1 MTTPSGE
8 VIEYRYQPLLG
19 AEPVL
24 RRLPQAGAQGVFDEA
39 TYVYDDK
46 NARLLACE
54 EQGLKLTR
62 AYFSTGELKSEKR
75 EVGGNEF
82 TMTYQY
88 SRLGRLLGYTD
99 VLGQKQDYEY
109 DPQGRLK
116 KTVLGT
122 TASAFTYDSL
132 NRTATIHTGDSAS
145 GQSVGITL
153 QYDEFDRETLRRFD
167 LNGLRQELSQVYN
180 DVDGLKQRT
189 LMEGATLLRDETY
202 EYDLRGRLT
211 NYGCTGTQPPVDPYG
226 KPISQQIFSFDALD
240 NITLL
245 MTYFGSAF
253 NRARYFYDNP
263 DKTQLSKVT
272 NNHADYPPQI
282 DLKYNPG
289 GHLILDEEQRT
300 LDYDAL
306 GRLISVSGSS
316 SGASR
321 SYGYDPL
328 DKAVAMNDGTGAE
341 QRFYQGD
348 LLANQIKGA
357 TSSTFMRG
365 HEVVLAEHQ
374 AGANPKSLL
383 LASDLKNSVMSEVSK
398 SGRKDNAYS
407 VYGYRGDD
415 PVGSG
420 ALGYNGELREVVTG
434 SYLLGDGHRS
444 FNPTLMRFHS
454 PDRESPFEE
463 GGVNPYAYCGNDPAN
478 FEDPTGKFRFFAWVA
493 KFFGS
498 KASTGAKVA
507 STGAKTTK
515 AASAGK
521 KVSKV
526 VNSGTNNGQSTS
538 VGGKTGRSAQP
549 ILTNPKRSGAINAI
563 KGKGKS
569 GFWNDLKDGKIQ
581 TDYTKPTQSQQSR
594 APVQGTKFGESL
606 ENPKSGAERLSSRL
620 GKSLMNDNAPNMK
633 NDWSQ
638 ASEVRDGIRSHFK
651 N

>member
-1 MTTPSGE
+1 M
-8 VIEYRYQPLLG
+8 
-19 AEPVL
+19 
-24 RRLPQAGAQGVFDEA
+24 
-39 TYVYDDK
+39 
-46 NARLLACE
+46 
-54 EQGLKLTR
+54 
-62 AYFSTGELKSEKR
+62 
-75 EVGGNEF
+75 
-82 TMTYQY
+82 
-88 SRLGRLLGYTD
+88 
-99 VLGQKQDYEY
+99 
-109 DPQGRLK
+109 
-116 KTVLGT
+116 
-122 TASAFTYDSL
+122 
-132 NRTATIHTGDSAS
+132 
-145 GQSVGITL
+145 
-153 QYDEFDRETLRRFD
+153 
-167 LNGLRQELSQVYN
+167 SQVYN